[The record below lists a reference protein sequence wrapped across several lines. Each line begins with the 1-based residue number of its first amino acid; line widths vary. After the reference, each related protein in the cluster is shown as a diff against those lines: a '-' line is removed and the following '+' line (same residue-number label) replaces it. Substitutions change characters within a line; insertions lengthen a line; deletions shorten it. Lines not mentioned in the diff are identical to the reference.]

1 MALSLLTDVLCL
13 RIVSLSAPIFPS
25 LLAKDGPNL
34 LTIDHPKGAAQ
45 GLFPSALPSEADTQ
59 LILVKGSANDPKRTL
74 LTGQKNVGFS

>member
-45 GLFPSALPSEADTQ
+45 GLFTSALTPEA
-59 LILVKGSANDPKRTL
+59 VVRMVEP
-74 LTGQKNVGFS
+74 